1 MRNEEVRKEER
12 GKKGNMNCEK
22 FETRLIAYMDRRAT
36 EAERGEVELHLVA
49 CAECRARVEEFRRLW
64 GVLDEAPAHEV
75 SPAFDARL
83 RARMAA
89 EPRPSLLG
97 WLLPQPR
104 LALAMSLLLALGVWI
119 SMLPPVPN
127 EVARTGSEEEFKM
140 IKDLPVL
147 EDLDVLANFEA
158 LSEVPPAKQ
167 PEQRKM

>member
-1 MRNEEVRKEER
+1 
-12 GKKGNMNCEK
+12 MNCEK
-22 FETRLIAYMDRRAT
+22 FEARLLAYMDGRAT

-83 RARMAA
+83 RARIAA
-89 EPRPSLLG
+89 EPRPTLLG

-104 LALAMSLLLALGVWI
+104 LALAMSLLLAMGAWI
-119 SMLPPVPN
+119 SMIPPAQNPN
-127 EVARTGSEEEFKM
+127 EVARSEEEFRM
-140 IKDLPVL
+140 IKDLQVL

-167 PEQRKM
+167 TEQRKM

>member
-1 MRNEEVRKEER
+1 
-12 GKKGNMNCEK
+12 MNCDK
-22 FETRLIAYMDRRAT
+22 FEARLIAYMDGRAG

-83 RARMAA
+83 RARLAA
-89 EPRPSLLG
+89 EPRPGLFG

-104 LALAMSLLLALGVWI
+104 LALAMSLLFALGVWI
-119 SMLPPVPN
+119 SAYQPPAPQTDR
-127 EVARTGSEEEFKM
+127 AASDEEFKM

-158 LSEVPPAKQ
+158 LSEVPPPQKKAQ
-167 PEQRKM
+167 VRN

>member
-1 MRNEEVRKEER
+1 
-12 GKKGNMNCEK
+12 MNCER
-22 FETRLIAYMDRRAT
+22 FETQLIAYMDGRAT

-49 CAECRARVEEFRRLW
+49 CSECRARIEDFGRLW

-75 SPAFDARL
+75 SPAFDVRL

-104 LALAMSLLLALGVWI
+104 LALAMSLLFALGVWI
-119 SMLPPVPN
+119 SMLPPAPN
-127 EVARTGSEEEFKM
+127 EIARSEEEFKM

-158 LSEVPPAKQ
+158 LSEVPPAQK

>member
-1 MRNEEVRKEER
+1 
-12 GKKGNMNCEK
+12 MNCER
-22 FETRLIAYMDRRAT
+22 FEARLLAYMDGRAT
-36 EAERGEVELHLVA
+36 AAERAELELHLVA
-49 CAECRARVEEFRRLW
+49 CSDCLARVEDFRRLW

-83 RARMAA
+83 RAHIAA
-89 EPRPSLLG
+89 EPKPSILG

-104 LALAMSLLLALGVWI
+104 LVFAMSLLLALAVW
-119 SMLPPVPN
+119 MGTRPPAGGPPAPN
-127 EVARTGSEEEFKM
+127 DVARAEEEFKM

-158 LSEVPPAKQ
+158 LSEVPPAQK

>member
-1 MRNEEVRKEER
+1 
-12 GKKGNMNCEK
+12 MNCEK
-22 FETRLIAYMDRRAT
+22 FETRLIAYMDGRAT
-36 EAERGEVELHLVA
+36 QAERSEVELHLVA
-49 CAECRARVEEFRRLW
+49 CSECRARVEEFGRLW

-104 LALAMSLLLALGVWI
+104 LALAMSLLLALGAWI
-119 SMLPPVPN
+119 SIRQPAGGPAQNPN
-127 EVARTGSEEEFKM
+127 EVAVKGSEEEFKM

-147 EDLDVLANFEA
+147 EDLDIVTNFEA
-158 LSEVPPAKQ
+158 LSEVPPAPT